1 MTTHVFIVD
10 STTFKVHL
18 ENLFAGTGAKDM
30 VVDFN
35 NSPNSRLAPT
45 TEQMLVDM
53 IADVSRVREG
63 DRLIFYL
70 QQNFQDGIREGK
82 FYGVFKIKKV
92 DNLLAFYDPND
103 REQYLKDDLNK
114 SLTFRVIIEPYQ
126 VYPIGVT
133 EWEALDDIK
142 NIISPH
148 QMLWSLIYRKLKG
161 NRGCTPIT
169 IYESQRLCNLIRT
182 KNNRNTLDIKGK
194 QLTFDKNSE
203 EIKLLNSSCP
213 TYRGR
218 KTDLNVLPRLIKK
231 YKENKQFEHHLE
243 ALISKN
249 LGSGTVGS
257 LDKILLEN
265 RELVWLGNQVS
276 CGVGMQ
282 RIDILFSLKE
292 GEQYFHC
299 PVELKST
306 FASEDNIRQLR
317 RYMDWMNQYF
327 VPNLPGDLCPILI
340 SRKMPDKQIGRKKEF
355 KSNAKGKSEYFT
367 KLIEKINEFN
377 RDYKCSVKFI
387 EYFIDA
393 KDNIVFEEIQC
404 L

>member
-18 ENLFAGTGAKDM
+18 ENLFAGTGAKNM

-35 NSPNSRLAPT
+35 NSANSILAPT

-63 DRLIFYL
+63 DQLIFYL

-103 REQYLKDDLNK
+103 KAQYLKNELNK

-126 VYPIGVT
+126 VYPFGVT

-182 KNNRNTLDIKGK
+182 KNNRNTLEIKEK
-194 QLTFDKNSE
+194 QLTFNKESE
-203 EIKLLNSSCP
+203 EIQLLNSQCLE
-213 TYRGR
+213 YKGR

-231 YKENKQFEHHLE
+231 YEEKKQFEHHLE
-243 ALISKN
+243 AFIAKN
-249 LGSGTVGS
+249 LGSGVIKI
-257 LDKILLEN
+257 LDKNLLEN
-265 RELVWLGNQVS
+265 KELVWMGNQVS

-282 RIDILFSLKE
+282 RIDILFSLKQ

-306 FASEDNIRQLR
+306 FASEDNVRQLS

-327 VPNLPGDLCPILI
+327 VPNLPGDVCPVLI
-340 SRKMPDKQIGRKKEF
+340 TRKIPDSQIGRKKEF
-355 KSNAKGKSEYFT
+355 KFLNKDKSKYFSGIINAFDG
-367 KLIEKINEFN
+367 FN
-377 RDYKCSVKFI
+377 KEYKCRIAFI
-387 EYFIDA
+387 EYFIDNSN
-393 KDNIVFEEIQC
+393 NIVFENVSY
-404 L
+404 

>member
-35 NSPNSRLAPT
+35 DSANSKLGPT

-53 IADVSRVREG
+53 IADVSRIREG
-63 DRLIFYL
+63 EQLIFYL

-82 FYGVFKIKKV
+82 FYGVFKIKKAGE
-92 DNLLAFYDPND
+92 LLAFYDPND
-103 REQYLKDDLNK
+103 SKQYLMDELDK
-114 SLTFRVIIEPYQ
+114 SLTFRVLIEPYQ

-161 NRGCTPIT
+161 NRGCTAIT
-169 IYESQRLCNLIRT
+169 TYESQRLCNLIRA
-182 KNNRNTLDIKGK
+182 KNNRIALEVNNR
-194 QLTFDKNSE
+194 QLTFNKKSE
-203 EIKLLNSSCP
+203 QIELLNRKSP
-213 TYRGR
+213 EYAGR
-218 KTDLNVLPRLIKK
+218 RVDLNIFPRLIEK

-249 LGSGTVGS
+249 LGFGTNPS
-257 LDKILLEN
+257 LDKYLLEN
-265 RELVWLGNQVS
+265 KELVWLGNQVA

-327 VPNLPGDLCPILI
+327 IPNLPGDLCPILI
-340 SRKMPDKQIGRKKEF
+340 TRKIPSQQIGRKGEF
-355 KSNAKGKSEYFT
+355 KFVSKGRSEYF
-367 KLIEKINEFN
+367 KNLIACFDQFN
-377 RDYKCSVKFI
+377 AEYRCRIKFLEYAIDSRD
-387 EYFIDA
+387 
-393 KDNIVFEEIQC
+393 NLTFEETDY
-404 L
+404 